1 MKKEQYTLEELK
13 NKLLEIKKQFE
24 GPLLARTIKLC
35 MSIEMVNVRENEIVN
50 VREKKEEGYYLVH
63 IKNGFA
69 KIPYFI
75 HHNQHHLMPEKVTML
90 KQEELSTLQ
99 QIVQE
104 EEKNLNN
111 LKYVLDKQKI
121 RTLFI

>member
-1 MKKEQYTLEELK
+1 MKKENFTLEELK
-13 NKLLEIKKQFE
+13 NKLVEIKKQFE
-24 GPLLARTIKLC
+24 GPLLARTIKMC
-35 MSIEMVNVRENEIVN
+35 TSFEMVNVRE
-50 VREKKEEGYYLVH
+50 RKEEGYYLIH

-69 KIPYFI
+69 KIPYFVN
-75 HHNQHHLMPEKVTML
+75 HNQDYLMPEKVIML
-90 KQEELSTLQ
+90 KQEELSTIQ

-121 RTLFI
+121 RTLFM